1 MPSNFNKTLA
11 SSPAPENSAQPFV
24 NTSGNP
30 MLGVLAPAL
39 QAAQVGLDTYNLNK
53 FQNEL
58 GGLQDQQD
66 ASDTQKRELMLK
78 MKEAADQKDKASE
91 LQYQSRYRDIVTAE
105 QQNKISGNHAAIL
118 QEKVLKEYINRF
130 PHLETQFRKVGS
142 SVRTRN
148 AAVSMN
154 STDDPEQAGI
164 EQAMKTS
171 RAEGYTSLTDYWQD
185 KQLEISNKRLAS
197 SLATG
202 NNMYQQISK
211 YTNDVLTPN
220 LNNYLYGIVGKAM
233 ESPEGV
239 MGDQLS
245 ATIKSYGDMYIQQHF
260 YGILDSAIKYAA
272 INPDGTADP
281 AKMQAQLSRE
291 NIDGIKKQLDD
302 VVQNVAG
309 LATSQDTLKT
319 LQWANKVKTERTL
332 EEIGQI
338 DPLLS
343 YMIQSHPDSQLVKDL
358 PNKVY
363 EISNMLRSGRTDA
376 VQALRQQAQQA
387 GDATSMFQY
396 EFAMY
401 TINRLGAKDYAANV
415 RNFADGV
422 SPSTPFVGNPHVD
435 AAIAEGSIA
444 TASATGD
451 QNLEAATA
459 KGILEQEKQVYP
471 NEGLSSAW
479 YKNPTFRKTLTNKAF
494 KTELDTEVNNAAT
507 GIVNDIGER
516 GRTINL
522 NTSILPTTSSP
533 WEQFPQGGPFEVSA
547 AEDKA
552 AKAASSAAKS
562 MPFGGAALA
571 MTPDDLPSKVA
582 KLNDGY
588 WAMYYMY
595 GKTRADNWA
604 KEVLLNIEANIPVE

>member
-11 SSPAPENSAQPFV
+11 SSPAPENSATPYV

-39 QAAQVGLDTYNLNK
+39 GAAQAGLDAYNLNK
-53 FQNEL
+53 FQGAYE
-58 GGLQDQQD
+58 GLQAEQDQ
-66 ASDTQKRELMLK
+66 SDTQKRELMLK

-91 LQYQSRYRDIVTAE
+91 LQYQSKYRDIVTAE

-130 PHLETQFRKVGS
+130 PHLETSFRKVGS

-148 AAVSMN
+148 EAAARGGS
-154 STDDPEQAGI
+154 DDPFQAGV
-164 EQAMKTS
+164 ESAAKT
-171 RAEGYTSLTDYWQD
+171 AFANGYTNLTDYYTDQ
-185 KQLEISNKRLAS
+185 QQEIANKRVATS
-197 SLATG
+197 IATG

-220 LNNYLYGIVGKAM
+220 LNNYLYGVVAKAM

-239 MGDQLS
+239 MGEQLS

-260 YGILDSAIKYAA
+260 YGVLDSAIKYAA

-281 AKMQAQLSRE
+281 AKMQAQLSKE
-291 NIDGIKKQLDD
+291 NIEGIKKQLQD
-302 VVQNVAG
+302 VIENVSG
-309 LATSQDTLKT
+309 LAGSQDTLKT
-319 LQWANKVKTERTL
+319 LQWSNKVKTERTL

-363 EISNMLRSGRTDA
+363 EISNMLRTGRSDA
-376 VQALRQQAQQA
+376 VQVLRQQAQQA

-401 TINRLGAKDYAANV
+401 TINRLGAKEYSANV
-415 RNFADGV
+415 RNFIDGAA
-422 SPSTPFVGNPHVD
+422 PSTPFVGSPHVD

-451 QNLEAATA
+451 SRVEAATA
-459 KGILEQEKQVYP
+459 KGILEQEKQTYP

-479 YKNPTFRKTLTNKAF
+479 YKNPTFRKTLTNKEF
-494 KTELDTEVNNAAT
+494 KTELDSEVNNVAASV
-507 GIVNDIGER
+507 IDEVGER
-516 GRTINL
+516 GRVINL
-522 NTSILPTTSSP
+522 NTSILPTTNTP
-533 WEQFPQGGPFEVSA
+533 WEQFPQGGPFELS
-547 AEDKA
+547 ESENKA
-552 AKAASSAAKS
+552 AKAAAAAASK
-562 MPFGGAALA
+562 MPGGGFALSVG
-571 MTPDDLPSKVA
+571 PDDLPSKVS

-588 WAMYYMY
+588 WTMYYMY

-604 KEVLLNIEANIPVE
+604 KEVLLTIESNIPAE